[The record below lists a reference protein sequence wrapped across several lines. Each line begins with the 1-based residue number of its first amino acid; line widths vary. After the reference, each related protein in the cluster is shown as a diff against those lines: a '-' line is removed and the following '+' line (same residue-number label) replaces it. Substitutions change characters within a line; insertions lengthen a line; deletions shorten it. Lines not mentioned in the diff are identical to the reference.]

1 MRVCEVVEGV
11 HNLLSHHSAKSSLDD
26 ELASVRFPRDY
37 GVEVEQTPEGFIRLP
52 LRERLR
58 EFHEMS
64 HDLSLDLAGPLDRHT
79 NTDVAGFN
87 LYKPALGQAVR
98 GSSEKA
104 VFIRGRLW

>member
-1 MRVCEVVEGV
+1 MDWLPSGSTEIM
-11 HNLLSHHSAKSSLDD
+11 LSSLNKN
-26 ELASVRFPRDY
+26 L
-37 GVEVEQTPEGFIRLP
+37 EGFIRLP
-52 LRERLR
+52 MRERLR

-64 HDLSLDLAGPLDRHT
+64 HDLSLVLAGPLDRPT

-87 LYKPALGQAVR
+87 LYKPALGQAVC

>member
-1 MRVCEVVEGV
+1 MVSTSICTITLPNRVWMIDWLPSGSTEIM
-11 HNLLSHHSAKSSLDD
+11 LSSLNKN
-26 ELASVRFPRDY
+26 L
-37 GVEVEQTPEGFIRLP
+37 EGFIRLP
-52 LRERLR
+52 MRERLR

-64 HDLSLDLAGPLDRHT
+64 RDLSLVLAGSLDRPT

-87 LYKPALGQAVR
+87 LYKPALDQAVR